1 MQGVT
6 ARCRVRRFVPLALL
20 LATTASGQSVF
31 QSRDQLPLTLRSRRP
46 LAFGAPRR
54 DRTRHRSGSTAGLL
68 SAAGWKRRRIAG
80 TTVAAATPF
89 LISHLS
95 RVVCTATDCL

>member
-31 QSRDQLPLTLRSRRP
+31 QSRDQLPLTLWY
-46 LAFGAPRR
+46 
-54 DRTRHRSGSTAGLL
+54 RTPASAWNEALPVGSGRLGVAVLL
-68 SAAGWKRRRIAG
+68 G